1 MDAITVHTVQS
12 FRNTLAHSPERHPMS
27 DLHVIFGTGP
37 VARATL
43 DALVRRDVR
52 VRMVNRSG
60 RFPGGDAPAGVDVLA
75 GDARDEQFA
84 RHAAAGASVVY
95 QCLNPEYHEWIE
107 VFPALQNGVLA
118 AAEAHGALLVSME
131 NVYGYGRPDGAPLTE
146 QSPLNAHTRK
156 GLLRNAMAEQLRLAQ
171 QEGRVRVAT
180 GRASDY
186 YGPGG
191 GMASPMGDLVFPA
204 VLSGGTARLYGS
216 PDRLHSYTFIPDIG
230 EGLAVLG
237 TDPRAVGRIWHL
249 PNDPAPQTSRQ
260 MVETAFRLAGTRGR
274 IAGTP
279 TWIFRLLGVRD
290 RTIREVVEM
299 AYEFETDF
307 VVDSTAIATELGVT
321 ATPID
326 EAIERTL
333 ASYR

>member
-1 MDAITVHTVQS
+1 MT
-12 FRNTLAHSPERHPMS
+12 

-37 VARATL
+37 VARATME
-43 DALVRRDVR
+43 ALCRRELP

-60 RFPGGDAPAGVDVLA
+60 RFPGGDAPAGVEVLA
-75 GDARDEQFA
+75 GDARDAGFA
-84 RHAAAGASVVY
+84 RRAAAGASVVY
-95 QCLNPEYHEWIE
+95 QCVNPEYHEWAE
-107 VFPALQNGVLA
+107 LFPALQSGVLG
-118 AAEAHGALLVSME
+118 AAESADALLVSME
-131 NVYGYGRPDGAPLTE
+131 NVYGYGRPEGRPLTE

-156 GLLRNAMAEQLRLAQ
+156 GRLRNGMAEQLRLAH
-171 QEGRVRVAT
+171 ESGRVRVAT

-191 GMASPMGDLVFPA
+191 GMASPFGDLVFDA
-204 VLSGGTARLYGS
+204 VIAGGTARLYGS
-216 PDRLHSYTFIPDIG
+216 PDLRHSYTFIPDIG

-237 TDPRAVGRIWHL
+237 TDPRAAGRVWHL
-249 PNDPAPQTSRQ
+249 PNDPQPQTSRQ
-260 MVETAFRLAGTRGR
+260 MAQTAFRLAGTTGK

-279 TWIFRLLGVRD
+279 TWVFRLLGLRD
-290 RTIREVVEM
+290 RTIREVIEM

-307 VVDSTAIATELGVT
+307 VVDSSAIATELGVR

-326 EAIERTL
+326 EALAVTL

>member
-1 MDAITVHTVQS
+1 MT
-12 FRNTLAHSPERHPMS
+12 

-37 VARATL
+37 VARATMQSL
-43 DALVRRDVR
+43 RRREVP

-60 RFPGGDAPAGVDVLA
+60 RLPGGDAPTGVEVLA
-75 GDARDEQFA
+75 GDARDVDFT
-84 RHAAAGASVVY
+84 RRAAAGASVVY
-95 QCLNPEYHEWIE
+95 QCLNPEYHEWTE
-107 VFPALQNGVLA
+107 LFPALQSGVLA
-118 AAEAHGALLVSME
+118 AAESNDALFVSME
-131 NVYGYGRPDGAPLTE
+131 NVYGYGRPDGKPLTE

-156 GLLRNAMAEQLRLAQ
+156 GRLRNRMAEQLRLAHDG
-171 QEGRVRVAT
+171 GRVQVVT

-204 VLSGGTARLYGS
+204 VLEGGTARLYGS
-216 PDRLHSYTFIPDIG
+216 PDRVHSYTFLPDIG

-237 TDPRAVGRIWHL
+237 TDPRAIGRVWHL
-249 PNDPAPQTSRQ
+249 PNDPQPQTSRQ
-260 MVETAFRLAGTRGR
+260 MVQTAFRLAGTTGK

-279 TWIFRLLGVRD
+279 TWVFRLLGLRD

-299 AYEFETDF
+299 AYEFEADF
-307 VVDSTAIATELGVT
+307 VVDSSAIATELGVH

-326 EAIERTL
+326 EAIAMTL
-333 ASYR
+333 DSYR

>member
-1 MDAITVHTVQS
+1 MT
-12 FRNTLAHSPERHPMS
+12 

-37 VARATL
+37 VARATMESL
-43 DALVRRDVR
+43 RRRDLP

-60 RFPGGDAPAGVDVLA
+60 QFPGGDAPAGVEVLA
-75 GDARDEQFA
+75 GDARDAEFSRA
-84 RHAAAGASVVY
+84 AAAGASVVY
-95 QCLNPEYHEWIE
+95 QCLNPEYHQWAEL
-107 VFPALQNGVLA
+107 FPALQNGVLA
-118 AAEAHGALLVSME
+118 AAEANDALLVSME

-156 GLLRNAMAEQLRLAQ
+156 GRLRNGMAEQLSVAH
-171 QEGRVRVAT
+171 ESGRVRVTT

-191 GMASPMGDLVFPA
+191 GMASPMGDLVFEG
-204 VLSGGTARLYGS
+204 VLAGGTARLYGS
-216 PDRLHSYTFIPDIG
+216 PDLRHTYTFIPDIG

-249 PNDPAPQTSRQ
+249 PNDPQTQTSRQ
-260 MVETAFRLAGTRGR
+260 MAQTAFALAGTTGKV
-274 IAGTP
+274 AGTP
-279 TWIFRLLGVRD
+279 TWVFRILGLRD

-307 VVDSTAIATELGVT
+307 VVDSSAIATELGVH

-326 EAIERTL
+326 EAMAITL
-333 ASYR
+333 ESYR

>member
-1 MDAITVHTVQS
+1 
-12 FRNTLAHSPERHPMS
+12 MS

-37 VARATL
+37 VARATMTSL
-43 DALVRRDVR
+43 LRRDLP

-60 RFPGGDAPAGVDVLA
+60 RFPGGDAPAGVEVLA
-75 GDARDEQFA
+75 GDARDAEFS
-84 RHAAAGASVVY
+84 RRAAAGASVVY
-95 QCLNPEYHEWIE
+95 QCLNPEYHEWSE
-107 VFPALQNGVLA
+107 LFPALQNGVLA
-118 AAEAHGALLVSME
+118 AAESNDALFVSME
-131 NVYGYGRPDGAPLTE
+131 NVYGYGRPDGKPLAE

-156 GLLRNAMAEQLRLAQ
+156 GRLRNAMAEQLRVAH
-171 QEGRVRVAT
+171 EAGRVRVTT

-191 GMASPMGDLVFPA
+191 GMASPMGDLVFEG

-216 PDRLHSYTFIPDIG
+216 PDVRHSYTFIPDIG

-237 TDPRAVGRIWHL
+237 TDERAVGRVWHL
-249 PNDPAPQTSRQ
+249 PNDPEVQTSRQ
-260 MVETAFRLAGTRGR
+260 MAETAFRLAGTTGK

-279 TWIFRLLGVRD
+279 TWVFRLLGLRD

-307 VVDSTAIATELGVT
+307 IVDSSAIATELGVH

-326 EAIERTL
+326 DAIAITL
-333 ASYR
+333 ESYRSH

>member
-1 MDAITVHTVQS
+1 MT
-12 FRNTLAHSPERHPMS
+12 

-37 VARATL
+37 VARATMQ
-43 DALVRRDVR
+43 ALLRRELP

-60 RFPGGDAPAGVDVLA
+60 RFPGGDAPAGVEVVG
-75 GDARDEQFA
+75 GDARDVAFA
-84 RHAAAGASVVY
+84 RTTAAGASVVY
-95 QCLNPEYHEWIE
+95 QCLNPEYHEWAE
-107 VFPALQNGVLA
+107 LFPALQNGVLA
-118 AAEAHGALLVSME
+118 AAEANDALLVSME

-146 QSPLNAHTRK
+146 QSPLAAHTRK
-156 GLLRNAMAEQLRLAQ
+156 GRMRNAMAEHLQLAH
-171 QEGRVRVAT
+171 ESGRVRVAT

-191 GMASPMGDLVFPA
+191 GMASPLGDLVFPA
-204 VLSGGTARLYGS
+204 VLAGGTARLYGS
-216 PDRLHSYTFIPDIG
+216 PDRVHSYTFIPDIG

-237 TDPRAVGRIWHL
+237 TDPRAIGRVWHL
-249 PNDPAPQTSRQ
+249 PNDPQPQTSRQ
-260 MVETAFRLAGTRGR
+260 MVQTAFRLAGTTGR

-279 TWIFRLLGVRD
+279 TWVFRLLGLRD

-307 VVDSTAIATELGVT
+307 VVDSSAIATELGVH

-326 EAIERTL
+326 EAIAVTL